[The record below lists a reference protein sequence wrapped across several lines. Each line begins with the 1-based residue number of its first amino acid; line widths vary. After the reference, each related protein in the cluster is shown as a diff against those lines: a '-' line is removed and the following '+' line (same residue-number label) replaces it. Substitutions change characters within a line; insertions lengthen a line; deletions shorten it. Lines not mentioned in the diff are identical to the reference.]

1 MAITILDAAGR
12 QIELTKYLRGNE
24 VSDELYTL
32 LENRPAFAL
41 LLAGAILGNH
51 VEIGVNGGQPNSPDT
66 VVESPAQDVAVSAN
80 FLWLNKSTLE
90 QILPKIAE
98 LPYKAEHQPMT
109 TIHRF
114 PKIKS
119 DRDPDI
125 VETFMNWG
133 LLAWGAPYIAF
144 ASGKVDE
151 LLNGSRWILFNGW
164 IEPLSDA
171 WRVQIM
177 ARHNQLN
184 HDLYVFGVT
193 FRLLVE
199 LPSTNGRTENR
210 KNSDLIFIGMIATT
224 VAQQN

>member
-1 MAITILDAAGR
+1 
-12 QIELTKYLRGNE
+12 
-24 VSDELYTL
+24 
-32 LENRPAFAL
+32 
-41 LLAGAILGNH
+41 
-51 VEIGVNGGQPNSPDT
+51 VEIGVNGGQSNSSDT
-66 VVESPAQDVAVSAN
+66 VVESPTQDITVSTN
-80 FLWLNKSTLE
+80 FLWLNKATLE

-98 LPYKAEHQPMT
+98 MPYQAEYQPMT
-109 TIHRF
+109 TVHRF

-125 VETFMNWG
+125 VKTFMNWG

-144 ASGKVDE
+144 ASGKVGE
-151 LLNGSRWILFNGW
+151 LLNGSRWILCNGW

-184 HDLYVFGVT
+184 HDLYVFGVA
-193 FRLLVE
+193 FRPLGE
-199 LPSTNGRTENR
+199 LPSTNGHTENR
-210 KNSDLIFIGMIATT
+210 KNSDLIFIGMMATT